1 MQFRSIQNR
10 ILVMTGIAMTTAL
23 VILILL
29 NQYSGQQ
36 TQQLT
41 ISSSRA
47 ALQQEA
53 WQKVSANARAE
64 AATINQL
71 LQKGLSYTQQMASA
85 LALQQQGK
93 LPLDRQQATDLLKA
107 QLNLE
112 PQLYGAF
119 AGFEP
124 NGFDDQDAAFAG
136 QTALGSDSQGRFVPY
151 FYRDKE
157 QIGTDLLLSIE
168 KSDADEF
175 GNPAND
181 YYACPKREGR
191 SCLIDPFKVDINGQ
205 QVLVSTITTPI
216 MVAGQFKGVAALD
229 LAVDSISRQAQSL
242 NSNIYDG
249 QGETLIISAAGV
261 ITGTSGDTSL
271 LGSRADK
278 LLGNQWQQYLKPE
291 VQRQE
296 LDESFRIS
304 VPIMVPGMSR
314 NWAIIVTLPY
324 KVVLAG
330 ADQLESQLGDMNRA
344 AMTQQLV
351 GALIVLVLALATM
364 LVIAR
369 SITGP
374 IRQMVSLVNDIA
386 DGEGDLTKRLATR
399 SVDELGELAKGINRF
414 IDKLQGLLGDVLKT
428 ASEVNRHAGD
438 TDRIA
443 RQTDTNLQHHQAE
456 MEQMLT
462 AVQEMSYVSQEVA
475 THANNTAD
483 SAKQAQS
490 AADQGKERFQQ
501 VIQSMHK
508 VAAEAGKGAEVVEGL
523 ANDSAQITS
532 ILTVIQGIADQTNLL
547 ALNAAI
553 EAARAGEQGRG
564 FAVVADEVR
573 KLAGNTQQAVQNTQE
588 LIEKIRQSSTNAVN
602 AITQSQQLTH
612 QAVSEADLAE
622 EALGSI
628 YKAISTI
635 NDMTYQIASAAEE
648 QSSVSETVSG
658 NLSKTNALANDIAQD
673 ATETAK
679 ASQALRQAAD
689 KLQQLLGQFR
699 LS

>member
-136 QTALGSDSQGRFVPY
+136 QRALGSDSQGRFVPY

-229 LAVDSISRQAQSL
+229 LAVDSISRQAKSL